1 MGRSYWFECPQCGYS
16 VKVCGGADRGLD
28 VFVQTI
34 NCRDCRELYDA
45 VTRVRVPDEAEGGVG
60 RKAWGWPRPKARGWP
75 RGFNGPPSLQ
85 WVLGC
90 LPYSGVRRFK
100 WLHFKPQCPV
110 SPVHSV
116 QGWQEPGKCPKCGIV
131 LEKNAVPYRIWE

>member
-1 MGRSYWFECPQCGYS
+1 
-16 VKVCGGADRGLD
+16 VKVSGGADGG
-28 VFVQTI
+28 VNFFVQTI
-34 NCRDCRELYDA
+34 TCRDCRELYDA
-45 VTRVRVPDEAEGGVG
+45 VTRVRVPDEAEGGV
-60 RKAWGWPRPKARGWP
+60 RRQAWGLPRPKARRRP
-75 RGFNGPPSLQ
+75 RGFNGPPSFQ

-90 LPYSGVRRFK
+90 LPYSGVRRLK

-116 QGWQEPGKCPKCGIV
+116 QGWNQPGKCPRCGIV